1 MTSPDEMTPEQWSS
15 AMAGDQGG
23 EAQFQTMKAFLPQYI
38 DVTLARLK
46 PLGGGRVAVED
57 ELNATTIQEVGS

>member
-1 MTSPDEMTPEQWSS
+1 MSEPDDMTPEQWSS

-23 EAQFQTMKAFLPQYI
+23 AAQFATMRAFVPQYV
-38 DVTLARLK
+38 DAMLARLK

-57 ELNATTIQEVGS
+57 GINSTTIQEVGS